1 MGGGIFSQGSV
12 LIYVRPF
19 PKTFRDE
26 ILIQTVI
33 ALVEYLTSDEA
44 GQALGNRFAWP
55 VGMIVEANVEE
66 KTKNMNG
73 NSNGHANGSAKM
85 NGNGNVKMNG
95 NGNANGKIL

>member
-1 MGGGIFSQGSV
+1 MGGGIFSQGWV

-55 VGMIVEANVEE
+55 VGMIVKANAE
-66 KTKNMNG
+66 KKTMTMNG
-73 NSNGHANGSAKM
+73 NSNGHANGYANGHAKM
-85 NGNGNVKMNG
+85 NGNGNG
-95 NGNANGKIL
+95 IANGKKIL